1 LGEILLTE
9 DEIDRYARQL
19 VLRDIGLRGQ
29 ERLKSSR
36 VAILGMGG
44 LGTPAALLLTRMGIG
59 FIRIV
64 DRDIVSG
71 TDLHRQ
77 VLFNLDD
84 VGLPKVEAAKTSL
97 NKMNPDVEIDAIAIP
112 ILNEN
117 IDKLIEDVDLIIDG
131 LDNIRT
137 RYIINRAAL
146 RMGKPYIFSAAVE
159 MFGIVST
166 IIPGETPCLE
176 CFYSG
181 LQDEFLPRC
190 AVVGVHPSI
199 TFITSAIAVSEA
211 TKLIVSGEPSLKGKL
226 LFIDLR
232 SMDFNLLELKRDENC
247 GVCGRGV
254 APEIEQ
260 PLVELGCARDGKSV
274 YFINK
279 FIDGF
284 NMDEAVTNILK
295 IGSITR
301 MGDQFIK
308 FKIDESLQGT
318 LFKSGSMIIEVSGMA
333 TLNEREIIGIYE
345 SISNVK
351 IYR

>member
-1 LGEILLTE
+1 LLTE

-97 NKMNPDVEIDAIAIP
+97 NKMNPDVEIDAIATP

-146 RMGKPYIFSAAVE
+146 RMGKPYRNSARKPTVL
-159 MFGIVST
+159 T
-166 IIPGETPCLE
+166 
-176 CFYSG
+176 
-181 LQDEFLPRC
+181 
-190 AVVGVHPSI
+190 VG
-199 TFITSAIAVSEA
+199 
-211 TKLIVSGEPSLKGKL
+211 
-226 LFIDLR
+226 
-232 SMDFNLLELKRDENC
+232 
-247 GVCGRGV
+247 
-254 APEIEQ
+254 
-260 PLVELGCARDGKSV
+260 
-274 YFINK
+274 
-279 FIDGF
+279 
-284 NMDEAVTNILK
+284 
-295 IGSITR
+295 
-301 MGDQFIK
+301 
-308 FKIDESLQGT
+308 
-318 LFKSGSMIIEVSGMA
+318 
-333 TLNEREIIGIYE
+333 
-345 SISNVK
+345 
-351 IYR
+351 

>member
-1 LGEILLTE
+1 MLTE
-9 DEIDRYARQL
+9 YDIDRYARQI
-19 VLRDIGLRGQ
+19 VLRDIGLIGQ

-59 FIRIV
+59 FLRIV

-77 VLFNLDD
+77 VLFNPDD
-84 VGLPKVEAAKTSL
+84 VGLPKVEVAKASL
-97 NKMNPDVEIDAIAIP
+97 NKMNPDVEVDAIATP
-112 ILNEN
+112 ILDEN
-117 IDKLIEDVDLIIDG
+117 IDKLIEDVDLVIDG

-146 RMGKPYIFSAAVE
+146 RKGKPYIFSAAVE
-159 MFGIVST
+159 MFGVVST

-181 LQDEFLPRC
+181 LRDEFMPRC
-190 AVVGVHPSI
+190 ATVGVHPSI
-199 TFITSAIAVSEA
+199 TFLTSAIAVSEA

-247 GVCGRGV
+247 GACGRGL
-254 APEIEQ
+254 ATEIEQ

-274 YFINK
+274 YFVNK

-284 NMDEAVTNILK
+284 SMDEAVASISK
-295 IGSITR
+295 IGSVMR
-301 MGDQFIK
+301 RGDQFIK
-308 FKIDESLQGT
+308 FKIDESIQGT
-318 LFKSGSMIIEVSGMA
+318 LFKSGSMLIEVSGM
-333 TLNEREIIGIYE
+333 TLLNEDEIIGIYE
-345 SISNVK
+345 RISK
-351 IYR
+351 ARLH

>member
-1 LGEILLTE
+1 
-9 DEIDRYARQL
+9 
-19 VLRDIGLRGQ
+19 
-29 ERLKSSR
+29 
-36 VAILGMGG
+36 
-44 LGTPAALLLTRMGIG
+44 
-59 FIRIV
+59 
-64 DRDIVSG
+64 
-71 TDLHRQ
+71 
-77 VLFNLDD
+77 
-84 VGLPKVEAAKTSL
+84 
-97 NKMNPDVEIDAIAIP
+97 
-112 ILNEN
+112 
-117 IDKLIEDVDLIIDG
+117 
-131 LDNIRT
+131 
-137 RYIINRAAL
+137 
-146 RMGKPYIFSAAVE
+146 

-301 MGDQFIK
+301 TGDQFIK

-333 TLNEREIIGIYE
+333 TLNEREIIRIYE
-345 SISNVK
+345 SISSVK

>member
-1 LGEILLTE
+1 MGEILLTE

-97 NKMNPDVEIDAIAIP
+97 NKMNPDVEIDAIATP

-190 AVVGVHPSI
+190 AVVG
-199 TFITSAIAVSEA
+199 
-211 TKLIVSGEPSLKGKL
+211 
-226 LFIDLR
+226 
-232 SMDFNLLELKRDENC
+232 
-247 GVCGRGV
+247 
-254 APEIEQ
+254 
-260 PLVELGCARDGKSV
+260 
-274 YFINK
+274 
-279 FIDGF
+279 
-284 NMDEAVTNILK
+284 
-295 IGSITR
+295 
-301 MGDQFIK
+301 
-308 FKIDESLQGT
+308 
-318 LFKSGSMIIEVSGMA
+318 
-333 TLNEREIIGIYE
+333 
-345 SISNVK
+345 
-351 IYR
+351 

>member
-1 LGEILLTE
+1 LLTE
-9 DEIDRYARQL
+9 YDIDRYARQI
-19 VLRDIGLRGQ
+19 VLRDIGLIGQ

-59 FIRIV
+59 FLRIV

-77 VLFNLDD
+77 VLFNPDD
-84 VGLPKVEAAKTSL
+84 VGLPKVEVAKASL
-97 NKMNPDVEIDAIAIP
+97 NKMNPDVEVDAIATP
-112 ILNEN
+112 ILDEN
-117 IDKLIEDVDLIIDG
+117 IDKLIEDVDLVIDG

-146 RMGKPYIFSAAVE
+146 RKGKPYIFSAAVE
-159 MFGIVST
+159 MFGVVST

-181 LQDEFLPRC
+181 LRDEFMPRC
-190 AVVGVHPSI
+190 ATVGVHPSI
-199 TFITSAIAVSEA
+199 TFLTSAIAVSEA

-247 GVCGRGV
+247 GACGRGL
-254 APEIEQ
+254 ATEIEQ

-274 YFINK
+274 YFVNK

-284 NMDEAVTNILK
+284 SMDEAVANISK
-295 IGSITR
+295 IGSVMR
-301 MGDQFIK
+301 RGDQFIK
-308 FKIDESLQGT
+308 FKVDESIQGT
-318 LFKSGSMIIEVSGMA
+318 LFKSGSMLIEVSGMA
-333 TLNEREIIGIYE
+333 MLGEKEVIGIYE
-345 SISNVK
+345 RISNVK
-351 IYR
+351 LY